1 MKRLRLKSRR
11 DRVVLPGSRHLLKK
25 SWLPLLREIL
35 LRGKEEAKIYIRS
48 QRLSEQQI
56 QSSLLDLEE
65 KTADFPGL
73 RHLCRALFY
82 AGIHLELHEALDA
95 QELKEKMTQQNLVIS
110 GSLLHK
116 ELPLTQLHFSKK
128 GNLSILNLPSQ
139 LTELPFRWW
148 TQQYAGAIT
157 VARLAFFLVQ
167 EGMRVF
173 FPLPAEDVAQKIDL
187 LAQFPGES
195 GTLCFQVKSKRNFEW
210 AEYEIHH
217 STPNGHH
224 SKATHHLW
232 QGVEKFSDEHHGIYI
247 PIELTFGSSSFA
259 DGEIESKG
267 FFPET
272 LREML
277 TQALQDPVS
286 S

>member
-1 MKRLRLKSRR
+1 MKRLRLKSGR

-25 SWLPLLREIL
+25 SWLPLLREIF

-48 QRLSEQQI
+48 IRLSELQI
-56 QSSLLDLEE
+56 QPSLVDLEE
-65 KTADFPGL
+65 KTADLPGL

-82 AGIHLELHEALDA
+82 AGIYLELQDALDA

-116 ELPLTQLHFSKK
+116 ELPLTQLHFTKK

-139 LTELPFRWW
+139 LPKLPFRWW

-157 VARLAFFLVQ
+157 VARLTYFLVQ
-167 EGMRVF
+167 EGMRVY

-195 GTLCFQVKSKRNFEW
+195 GTLCFQIKSNRNCEW
-210 AEYEIHH
+210 AQFEVHH
-217 STPNGHH
+217 SAPNGHH
-224 SKATHHLW
+224 TKATHHLW
-232 QGVEKFSDEHHGIYI
+232 QGVKKFGDEHRGIYI
-247 PIELTFGSSSFA
+247 PIELTFGSSSFSSG
-259 DGEIESKG
+259 DIEAKG

-277 TQALQDPVS
+277 TQAYQDPIS